1 MDIIK
6 PSTIAGVMELLP
18 EEQAVFDRIKN
29 TIEETFKDYQ
39 FSPIDTPVI
48 EKNEILFAKG
58 GGETEKQI
66 FEIASDSKDMSLRFD
81 LTVPLARYVSEHFS
95 SLNFPFKR
103 YQIAKVYRG
112 ERNQKGRYKEFYQ
125 ADVDIIGHNELSIYN
140 DALLAR
146 VMFEAFKRIDFPNIT
161 FHINNRKLLNGFF
174 EDLGIADTT
183 EVLRT
188 IDKKD
193 KIGEEK
199 THDLLVDLIGEEKTE
214 KTLSFIRGESSN
226 EDCLEKLSDL
236 SNGELSLEGLEELK
250 IVYQYMKEF
259 GIEDHHIKI
268 DLAITRGLDYYTST
282 VYETFID
289 GYESIGSVCS
299 GGRYDNLASNFTKQ
313 KLPGVGMSIGLT
325 RLFYQLQELG
335 LVSKMKDNQCDIVVL
350 PMDESMNFYAIDVL
364 KKLKAKGYRA
374 DIYLENGK
382 FKKKMNY
389 ADKIG
394 CKYALII
401 GEEEMK
407 NKLVSIKNM
416 QTGEQI
422 KQSIDNLEIGNW
434 FPAYFL
440 LYY

>member
-18 EEQAVFDRIKN
+18 ADQEVFDYIKN
-29 TIEETFKDYQ
+29 TIEETFKDYG
-39 FSPIDTPVI
+39 FASIDTPVI

-95 SLNFPFKR
+95 DLNFPFKR

-125 ADVDIIGHNELSIYN
+125 ADIDIIGHNYLSIYN
-140 DALLAR
+140 DAILPF
-146 VMFEAFKRIDFPNIT
+146 VMYKAFEKLDLPALT

-174 EDLGIADTT
+174 QSLEIDDTT

-193 KIGEEK
+193 KIGIEK
-199 THDLLVDLIGEEKTE
+199 TQSLLSEIVGGEKAEEILAFIQNPAEGHDLIESLKEFDGNDLYK
-214 KTLSFIRGESSN
+214 
-226 EDCLEKLSDL
+226 
-236 SNGELSLEGLEELK
+236 EGLEELA
-250 IVYQYMKEF
+250 IVYDYMLAF
-259 GIEDHHIKI
+259 GVPEANIKI

-282 VYETFID
+282 VYETFIN

-299 GGRYDNLASNFTKQ
+299 GGRYENLANNFSKQ
-313 KLPGVGMSIGLT
+313 NLPGVGMSIGLT

-335 LVSKMKDNQCDIVVL
+335 LVSQMHGSTCDVLVL
-350 PMDESMNFYAIDVL
+350 PMDPSLHIYAIEVL
-364 KKLKAKGYRA
+364 KKVKDQGLKA
-374 DIYLENGK
+374 DIYLESGK
-382 FKKKMNY
+382 FKKKINY

-394 CKYALII
+394 AKYAIII
-401 GEEEMK
+401 GEEEAN
-407 NKLVSIKNM
+407 NKEVSIKNM
-416 QTGEQI
+416 ESGEQT
-422 KQSIDNLEIGNW
+422 KQKIEDLHIGN
-434 FPAYFL
+434 
-440 LYY
+440 

>member
-18 EEQAVFDRIKN
+18 ADQEVFDYIKN
-29 TIEETFKDYQ
+29 TIEETFKDYG
-39 FSPIDTPVI
+39 FASIDTPVI

-95 SLNFPFKR
+95 DLNFPFKR

-125 ADVDIIGHNELSIYN
+125 ADIDIIGHNYLSIYN
-140 DALLAR
+140 DAILPF
-146 VMFEAFKRIDFPNIT
+146 VMYKAFEKLDLPALT

-174 EDLGIADTT
+174 QSLEIDDTT

-193 KIGEEK
+193 KIGIEK
-199 THDLLVDLIGEEKTE
+199 TQSLLSEIVGEEKAE
-214 KTLSFIRGESSN
+214 DILAFIQNPAEGH
-226 EDCLEKLSDL
+226 DL
-236 SNGELSLEGLEELK
+236 IASLKEFAGNDLYKDGLEELA
-250 IVYQYMKEF
+250 IVYDYMLAF
-259 GIEDHHIKI
+259 GVPEANIKI

-282 VYETFID
+282 VYETFIN

-299 GGRYDNLASNFTKQ
+299 GGRYENLANNFSKQ
-313 KLPGVGMSIGLT
+313 NLPGVGMSIGLT

-335 LVSKMKDNQCDIVVL
+335 LVSQMHGSTCDVLVL
-350 PMDESMNFYAIDVL
+350 PMDPSLHIYAIEVL
-364 KKLKAKGYRA
+364 KKVKDQGLKA
-374 DIYLENGK
+374 DIYLESGK
-382 FKKKMNY
+382 FKKKINY
-389 ADKIG
+389 ANKIG
-394 CKYALII
+394 AKYAIII
-401 GEEEMK
+401 GEEEAN
-407 NKLVSIKNM
+407 NKEVSIKNM
-416 QTGEQI
+416 DSGEQT
-422 KQSIDNLEIGNW
+422 KQKIEDLHIGN
-434 FPAYFL
+434 
-440 LYY
+440 

>member
-18 EEQAVFDRIKN
+18 DSQAVFDRMKN
-29 TIEETFKDYQ
+29 TIEDTFKDYG
-39 FSPIDTPVI
+39 FLAIDTPVI

-81 LTVPLARYVSEHFS
+81 LTVPLARYVSEHLS
-95 SLNFPFKR
+95 DLNFPFKR
-103 YQIAKVYRG
+103 YQIGKVYRG

-125 ADVDIIGHNELSIYN
+125 ADIDIIGHNDLAIYN

-146 VMFEAFKRIDFPNIT
+146 VIFEAFNRINFPNIT

-174 EDLGIADTT
+174 KYLEIEDST

-193 KIGEEK
+193 KIGIDK
-199 THDLLVDLIGEEKTE
+199 TKTLLTEIIGEDKAN
-214 KTLSFIRGESSN
+214 KTLEFINADN
-226 EDCLEKLSDL
+226 ENTEILDNLAGFADNDL
-236 SNGELSLEGLEELK
+236 FKEGLEELK
-250 IVYQYMKEF
+250 TLYDYMIKF
-259 GIEDHHIKI
+259 GIDDKNIKI

-282 VYETFID
+282 VYETFIN

-299 GGRYDNLASNFTKQ
+299 GGRYENLASNFTKQ

-335 LVSKMKDNQCDIVVL
+335 LVEEEKSSKIDFLIL
-350 PMDESMNFYAIDVL
+350 PMDKEYHFYAIDVL
-364 KKLKAKGYRA
+364 KKLKDQGKKA
-374 DIYLENGK
+374 DIFLEDGK
-382 FKKKMNY
+382 FKKKINY
-389 ADKIG
+389 ADKINA
-394 CKYALII
+394 KYAVII
-401 GEEEMK
+401 GEEEVSK
-407 NKLVSIKNM
+407 NQVSIKNM
-416 QTGEQI
+416 ESGEQFNKNI
-422 KQSIDNLEIGNW
+422 EELD
-434 FPAYFL
+434 F
-440 LYY
+440 